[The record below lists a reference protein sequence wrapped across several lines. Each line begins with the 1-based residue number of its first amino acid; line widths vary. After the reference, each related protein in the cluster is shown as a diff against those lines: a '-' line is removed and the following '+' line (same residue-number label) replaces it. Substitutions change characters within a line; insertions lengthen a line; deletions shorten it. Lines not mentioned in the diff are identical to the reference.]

1 MRTNKISTSRLAKLC
16 GVSQGTIDRAL
27 NNRSGISQKTKEHI
41 LSVAKEYGYRPNTR
55 FSNKTIGILVFDLYN
70 EYFSELVMILEQT
83 LRSSGYC
90 SLVMFSDKNKETEL
104 ECIEAMYNAGVE
116 GIILCPI
123 NNGVEF
129 QKYLK
134 SWNIPVVTVGNKVDG
149 IKYVGVDNYS
159 AMKALSEFVI
169 SCKPAN
175 IIYFSPDFNDNSLNT
190 YAQKE
195 RFRGFEDAVSDK
207 HIDRRII
214 NDEKTLLKFIKPETA
229 IIASTDVYALKILF
243 SGIANNCLVVG
254 FDNIPSIQKY
264 HIPLISVD
272 SNKQK
277 HAEAIVDY
285 LKNPQ
290 NDSDEFFS
298 YQIIGI

>member
-1 MRTNKISTSRLAKLC
+1 MKYPVL
-16 GVSQGTIDRAL
+16 SQL
-27 NNRSGISQKTKEHI
+27 EI
-41 LSVAKEYGYRPNTR
+41 L
-55 FSNKTIGILVFDLYN
+55 FH
-70 EYFSELVMILEQT
+70 
-83 LRSSGYC
+83 
-90 SLVMFSDKNKETEL
+90 
-104 ECIEAMYNAGVE
+104 
-116 GIILCPI
+116 
-123 NNGVEF
+123 F

-149 IKYVGVDNYS
+149 IKYIGVDNYS
-159 AMKALSEFVI
+159 AMKSLSQYVI

-175 IIYFSPDFNDNSLNT
+175 IIYFSPIFNDNKQNF

-195 RFRGFEDAVSDK
+195 RFRGFKDSVCGED
-207 HIDRRII
+207 IDWHVV
-214 NDEKTLLKFIKPETA
+214 NDEKILLSHIKSGTA

-243 SGIANNCLVVG
+243 SGIAGECLVAG

-277 HAEAIVDY
+277 HAEAVVNY
-285 LKNPQ
+285 LINPHK
-290 NDSDEFFS
+290 DSDEFFS